1 MISLRL
7 LISAVFLF
15 VISLTT
21 WSQKD
26 VDSLKGY
33 VIVSENDSITA
44 GLYNQISHQF
54 LQFNSDSSL
63 YYAQKA
69 LDISENENL
78 NLVNANA
85 NLNIG
90 IAYFQKNQYALSLQY
105 LNAALSLYKSTQS
118 IYEEAIA
125 LFNISIVYHNISKYD
140 QSIIYGLE
148 SLKLFESIG
157 EQHYLLLLRS
167 NLGHDYLLTK
177 DYETAEKYLQL
188 SVNDNAD
195 SLLYMKYYIRMG
207 DLFLYGKSNYQKA
220 ISFYNKGLNYAK
232 HLNDLNEIS
241 RANNQLGSLY
251 TKLREYDTA
260 LYFLHEG
267 YSYYDKLKSKA
278 LQKLCYEYLIE
289 YYIQTENYKN
299 AYDYS
304 ILLAQL
310 KDSIF
315 TQETNTKLA
324 EFEVIYET
332 LKREDEIIML
342 EDNKQIMRLRIAFL
356 SVIIVLVIVLI
367 FYIRKYYK
375 VKIDQAH
382 KVQNELKNE
391 LELKDQ
397 ELANNALNLAKNHEL
412 LNRTTSS
419 LVKLKDQSGGKGQ
432 EDVQKIISDLKNQVS
447 SDSFNEFE
455 MRFLKVHE
463 GFYEKLMADYPS
475 LSPNDLRICA
485 LLRLNLSSKDIAK
498 ILHMSSPS
506 VNVSRSRIRKKM
518 KMPQE
523 LNLVTF
529 LMEY

>member
-7 LISAVFLF
+7 LISAIFLF
-15 VISLTT
+15 VTSLTT

-26 VDSLKGY
+26 VDSLRNYIK
-33 VIVSENDSITA
+33 VAKKDSITA
-44 GLYNQISHQF
+44 EIYNQISHHF
-54 LQFNSDSSL
+54 LQIDSDSSL
-63 YYAQKA
+63 FYAQKA
-69 LDISENENL
+69 LVISEKDNL
-78 NLVNANA
+78 HFLNANA

-105 LNAALSLYKSTQS
+105 LNAALGYYKNVQS
-118 IYEEAIA
+118 VFGEAIT
-125 LFNISIVYHNISKYD
+125 LFNISNVYRNIYLYD
-140 QSIIYGLE
+140 QSIQYGLE
-148 SLKLFESIG
+148 SLKLFESID
-157 EQHYLLLLRS
+157 EQHYLLLLRN

-177 DYETAEKYLQL
+177 EYEIAEQYLKE
-188 SVNDNAD
+188 SINDDAD

-220 ISFYNKGLNYAK
+220 ISFYNKGLDYAR

-251 TKLREYDTA
+251 TKLGEYDTA

-375 VKIDQAH
+375 IKIDKAH
-382 KVQNELKNE
+382 KAHKELKSE

-419 LVKLKDQSGGKGQ
+419 LVKLKDQSGAKGH

-518 KMPQE
+518 KMAQE
-523 LNLVTF
+523 MNLVTF